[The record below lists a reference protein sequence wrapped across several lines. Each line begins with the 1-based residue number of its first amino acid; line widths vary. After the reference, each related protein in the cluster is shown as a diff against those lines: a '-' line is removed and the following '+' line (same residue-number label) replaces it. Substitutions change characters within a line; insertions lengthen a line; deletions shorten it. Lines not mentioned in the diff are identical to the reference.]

1 MDSPL
6 SSNAE
11 NSHPQCSLGLAPSFQ
26 RSLSELSPRPRLA
39 PASQLWLAKPNG
51 GQGNKQEERQQS
63 RSGIIARWQIQ
74 RVRFWFL
81 HFPRLGKPQSYM
93 ATKFGWETDWVF
105 QSNSLFGVLFPPSWA
120 NYALLNQHWTPW
132 GLLGHHC
139 LGESHWVED

>member
-11 NSHPQCSLGLAPSFQ
+11 NSHPQRSLGLAPSFQ

-39 PASQLWLAKPNG
+39 PASRLWLAKPNG

-74 RVRFWFL
+74 RARFWFL

-93 ATKFGWETDWVF
+93 ATKFGWERDWVF
-105 QSNSLFGVLFPPSWA
+105 QSNSFIWCSLSTKLGQLCFAESALDTLGFVGSSLSWG
-120 NYALLNQHWTPW
+120 TT
-132 GLLGHHC
+132 LG
-139 LGESHWVED
+139 